1 MKKILFGIVLSI
13 ILPCCVFADDSAIPQ
28 CESGSEILGKNNH
41 YYCMSSFGMN
51 WWSAFNWC
59 RSQSRRLASVK
70 EACDRESIGTKC
82 DNLNRG
88 GGLIAVW
95 TSIASDAGKAYAVQ
109 LQNGSVAANNRSA
122 NNIRAF
128 CY

>member
-1 MKKILFGIVLSI
+1 MKKILFGITLSI
-13 ILPCCVFADDSAIPQ
+13 MLPCIVFADDNTIPQ

-41 YYCMSSFGMN
+41 YYCMSSLGMN
-51 WWSAFNWC
+51 WWSAFTWC
-59 RSQSRRLASVK
+59 HSQSRRLASIQD
-70 EACDRESIGTKC
+70 ACDRESVGTQC
-82 DNLNRG
+82 ENLNRG
-88 GGLIAVW
+88 GALVAVW
-95 TSIASDAGKAYAVQ
+95 TSIAADNGKAYAVQ